1 MMPLRSTTSGS
12 SGPVSSMNSIRIRQA
27 DPVADAGAIR
37 AVLERNLPEAARP
50 ERFEWHY
57 QRNPDGPALVWLVQD
72 AAGRPVGT
80 SAAYPRRMHLDG
92 EIVRALNLSDF
103 AVDTAYR
110 SLGPALQLLRAT
122 LEPVRSGEYAFSY
135 DFPSES
141 MRALY
146 RRMGGADLG
155 RKERWVRPVD
165 LRPIARRKM
174 GNGIVGSVVG
184 AAGQAALR
192 ARDAFSGVP
201 SGLEIELLEGECGAE
216 FDALDERLGRLRR
229 VIGVRDAAYLNW
241 RYAQSPLSSF
251 SILCAR
257 RAGRLE
263 GFAVLWPEDPE
274 VVPILDLYAPEENGV
289 RRGLIAGTVE
299 FARRRGAE
307 SLWMEV
313 LADSGS
319 ARTVQALGFVKRD
332 DTEGPVPFAGPESPH
347 RATLAD
353 ADNWWI
359 TGGDRDF

>member
-1 MMPLRSTTSGS
+1 MKSRE
-12 SGPVSSMNSIRIRQA
+12 IRIQRV
-27 DPVADAGAIR
+27 DPSVDGEAIR
-37 AVLERNLPEAARP
+37 AVLSRNLPDAARA
-50 ERFEWHY
+50 ERFAWLYEA
-57 QRNPDGPALVWLVQD
+57 NPDGPALVWLAQD
-72 AAGRPVGT
+72 AAGKPVGT

-92 EIVRALNLSDF
+92 STVRALNLSDF
-103 AVDTAYR
+103 AVDTAFR

-165 LRPIARRKM
+165 LRPIAKRKM
-174 GNGIVGSVVG
+174 GDGIVGSVVG

-201 SGLEIELLEGECGAE
+201 AGLEIVPLDGECGAE
-216 FDALDERLGRLRR
+216 FDALDERLGSLRP
-229 VIGVRDAAYLNW
+229 VTGVRDAKYLNW
-241 RYAQSPLSSF
+241 RYGRGGYTF
-251 SILCAR
+251 LCAR
-257 RAGRLE
+257 RGGDLE
-263 GFAVLWPEDPE
+263 GFLVVGTGDPE
-274 VVPILDLYAPEENGV
+274 VVPVLDLFAPGDNGV
-289 RRGLIAGTVE
+289 RRGLVAGAVE
-299 FARRRGAE
+299 FARGHGAE
-307 SLWMEV
+307 ALWMEV

-319 ARTVQALGFVKRD
+319 AQAVQALGFVKRD

-347 RATLAD
+347 GATLAE
-353 ADNWWI
+353 AGNWWL

>member
-1 MMPLRSTTSGS
+1 MPSRSTS
-12 SGPVSSMNSIRIRQA
+12 SGLKPREIRIQRVDPSA
-27 DPVADAGAIR
+27 DGEAIR
-37 AVLERNLPEAARP
+37 AVLERNLPEAARA
-50 ERFEWHY
+50 ERFAWLY
-57 QRNPDGPALVWLVQD
+57 QANPDGPALVWLVQD
-72 AAGRPVGT
+72 AAGTPVGT
-80 SAAYPRRMHLDG
+80 SAAYPRRMHLSG
-92 EIVRALNLSDF
+92 ETVRALNLSDF
-103 AVDTAYR
+103 AVDTAFR

-165 LRPIARRKM
+165 LRPIAKRKM
-174 GNGIVGSVVG
+174 GDGIVGSVVG

-201 SGLEIELLEGECGAE
+201 SGLSVEPLEGKCGEE
-216 FDALDERLGRLRR
+216 FDALDARLEGLRP
-229 VIGVRDAAYLNW
+229 VTGVRDARYLNW
-241 RYAQSPLSSF
+241 RYARIAHT
-251 SILCAR
+251 ILCAR
-257 RAGRLE
+257 RGGTLE
-263 GFAVLWPEDPE
+263 GFVVVGTSDPE
-274 VVPILDLYAPEENGV
+274 VVPVLDLFAPTENGV
-289 RRGLIAGTVE
+289 AKGLVAGAVD

-307 SLWMEV
+307 ALWVEV

-319 ARTVQALGFVKRD
+319 ARTVQAFGFLKRD

-347 RATLAD
+347 RSLLAE